1 MKLVLIIIGLIAI
14 GCIALEIVSKI
25 LAKRS
30 RERFDKMSPEEQR
43 KAQEAAYRQQAYN
56 SGI

>member
-14 GCIALEIVSKI
+14 TCIALEIVSKI

-30 RERFDKMSPEEQR
+30 RERFDSMPPEEQR
-43 KAQEAAYRQQAYN
+43 KAQEVAYRQQTYSN
-56 SGI
+56 M